1 MESIEKKDKVQ
12 RKALKA
18 WIKSNKKGSC
28 EIITGLGKTF
38 ISLHALYTMPKK
50 DGKINLFLAET
61 VERKK
66 DLIAD
71 IQKYNKIFN
80 RNVLN
85 DYILKFSCYQ
95 SAYKWKNKKFGLVI
109 CDEIQ
114 DQLTPSYF
122 KFHLYNKYDAIIG
135 LSATIDKSRKYVIN
149 DNIYTKIDLLNKI
162 APICFKYNINK
173 AREEKTTRK
182 LRIVVINN
190 ELDSKTKNI
199 PAGSKTK
206 KFFQTEKEAYN
217 YWDKRHKKAWFIE
230 NMERQQLEIRITS
243 QKRSNLLFNLPSKI
257 ETTKK
262 LINSLNKK
270 TILFG
275 NSLDALLKI
284 TPNIINSRNSDEK
297 NNLIR
302 QKFDSNKIKVIGSFK
317 KLKQGANL
325 KSLDNCVIMSFYSSE
340 KDYIQ
345 RIGRL
350 RDNGQEGT
358 VFIILTKNTQEEIW
372 FSKMLGNNSIFLE
385 WYNNIDDYLN
395 KN

>member
-1 MESIEKKDKVQ
+1 
-12 RKALKA
+12 
-18 WIKSNKKGSC
+18 
-28 EIITGLGKTF
+28 
-38 ISLHALYTMPKK
+38 
-50 DGKINLFLAET
+50 
-61 VERKK
+61 
-66 DLIAD
+66 
-71 IQKYNKIFN
+71 
-80 RNVLN
+80 
-85 DYILKFSCYQ
+85 
-95 SAYKWKNKKFGLVI
+95 
-109 CDEIQ
+109 
-114 DQLTPSYF
+114 
-122 KFHLYNKYDAIIG
+122 
-135 LSATIDKSRKYVIN
+135 
-149 DNIYTKIDLLNKI
+149 
-162 APICFKYNINK
+162 
-173 AREEKTTRK
+173 
-182 LRIVVINN
+182 
-190 ELDSKTKNI
+190 
-199 PAGSKTK
+199 
-206 KFFQTEKEAYN
+206 
-217 YWDKRHKKAWFIE
+217 
-230 NMERQQLEIRITS
+230 MERQQLEIRITS

-284 TPNIINSRNSDEK
+284 TPNVINSRNSDEK

-358 VFIILTKNTQEEIW
+358 VFIILTKDTQEEVW
-372 FSKMLGNNSIFLE
+372 FSKMLGNNAIFLE